1 VSSALLLIQ
10 YICQNIA
17 LLCCALFAGAA
28 TYISLVEHPAIAEG
42 GARLTGAYLLMAH
55 PRPVIFQFSFGAIGA
70 LAGFLAGIASASPW
84 WAGAAV
90 LLGGATLLHLF
101 LVQPTLRGMREI
113 DPQTEP
119 RVLRDS
125 FARLRKF
132 HAAISIASLV
142 SLSVFISNV

>member
-1 VSSALLLIQ
+1 VSAALLLIQ
-10 YICQNIA
+10 YTGQNMA

-55 PRPVIFQFSFGAIGA
+55 PRPVIFQFSFGAVGA
-70 LAGFLAGIASASPW
+70 FTGFLAGVASKSSW
-84 WAGAAV
+84 WVAGA
-90 LLGGATLLHLF
+90 LLLAAAALLHLF
-101 LVQPTLRGMREI
+101 LVQPTLRNMRDI

-119 RVLRDS
+119 QLLRDS
-125 FARLRKF
+125 FARLRKV